1 MSHMSILIR
10 RAVVALLLAPVL
22 IHAQSWW
29 SPPPDSRPAVAV
41 APLSSLPPMLPVPR
55 HVHSPVASTNRLVST
70 SDPTPAGQTPADA
83 GQNESRW
90 HPALVAS
97 AGLAVTG
104 ALVAYWSTGEADAAY
119 DRYLHAAGAHRQQ
132 EALDKAERH
141 DRIAG
146 AAFLFMEAGLVLTA
160 RFAFF

>member
-1 MSHMSILIR
+1 MSHISILIR

-22 IHAQSWW
+22 IHAQSRW
-29 SPPPDSRPAVAV
+29 SPPPDSWPAVAV
-41 APLSSLPPMLPVPR
+41 SPLSALPSLLPVPR
-55 HVHSPVASTNRLVST
+55 HAHSLVVSTNRLVST
-70 SDPTPAGQTPADA
+70 SDPTPAGQTLAGA
-83 GQNESRW
+83 GQDESRW
-90 HPALVAS
+90 RPALVAS

-132 EALDKAERH
+132 EALDKTERH

-146 AAFLFMEAGLVLTA
+146 AAFLLMEAGLVLTA
-160 RFAFF
+160 RFVFF